1 MRGYVLVKG
10 ELELD
15 RTIELAMV
23 KRPTYKGVINESC
36 HFKGN

>member
-10 ELELD
+10 ELKLD

-23 KRPTYKGVINESC
+23 KRLTHRGAVNESC